1 MNEPGRNSVAPRV
14 DVAAKPADPEINKL
28 FRKLIQNDG
37 SDLHLKVGKP
47 PIFRLNGVLREL
59 DSPPITKEQMRQL
72 CFPILDERAKQQF
85 DKVGGCDFAHVV
97 ELDGVS
103 SRFRVNTAKQMG
115 NVRLVARKI
124 ANYIPN
130 FEGLNLPPIMDK
142 LCEFDRGLVL
152 LAGATGSGKSTTIA
166 SMLES
171 INHQRRSHVLTI
183 EDPIEFVFTDDKCVF
198 TQFEVGI
205 DVQDFETAM
214 KFAMRQDPDVM
225 LLGELRDRESFASAM
240 QAAETGHLV
249 FATVHASSAPSTIG
263 RILDLF
269 PRDMHAPLRSSMAF
283 NLNAIIAQKLLP
295 TIVEDPKRVPIVE
308 IMISNPTVRKM
319 ILEDQDEKLPDAI
332 RVGRVDGMQDFN
344 DSLKDLIDR
353 GIIDRPTAF
362 EVSPNRDALKMLLKG
377 ITVRDSGLV

>member
-1 MNEPGRNSVAPRV
+1 MNEPGRNSAAPPV
-14 DVAAKPADPEINKL
+14 DVAAQPADPEINNM
-28 FRKLIQNDG
+28 FRKLIQQNG
-37 SDLHLKVGKP
+37 SDLHLKVGRP
-47 PIFRLNGVLREL
+47 PIFRSNGVLRES
-59 DSPPITKEQMRQL
+59 DSPPISKEQMRQL
-72 CFPILDERAKQQF
+72 CFSILDERAKQQF
-85 DKVGGCDFAHVV
+85 DKVGGCDFAHLV

-103 SRFRVNTAKQMG
+103 WRFRVNTANQMG

-124 ANYIPN
+124 ASYIPN
-130 FEGLNLPPIMDK
+130 FEVLNLPPIMDK
-142 LCEFDRGLVL
+142 LCEFNRGLVL

-166 SMLES
+166 SMLEL

-198 TQFEVGI
+198 SQFEVGI

-214 KFAMRQDPDVM
+214 KFAMRQDPDIM

-269 PRDMHAPLRSSMAF
+269 PQDMHAPLRSSMAF

-295 TIVEDPKRVPIVE
+295 TIVENPKRVPIVE
-308 IMISNPTVRKM
+308 IMISNPTVRKL

-332 RVGRVDGMQDFN
+332 RVGRIDGMQEFN

>member
-1 MNEPGRNSVAPRV
+1 V
-14 DVAAKPADPEINKL
+14 DVAAQPADPEINNM
-28 FRKLIQNDG
+28 FRKLIQQNG

-47 PIFRLNGVLREL
+47 PIFRLNGVLRES
-59 DSPPITKEQMRQL
+59 DSPPISKEQMRQL

-103 SRFRVNTAKQMG
+103 WRFRVNAAHQMG

-124 ANYIPN
+124 ASYIPD

-142 LCEFDRGLVL
+142 LCEFDRGMVL

-166 SMLES
+166 SMLEL

-198 TQFEVGI
+198 SQFEVGI

-249 FATVHASSAPSTIG
+249 FATIHASSAPSTIG

-269 PRDMHAPLRSSMAF
+269 PQDMHAPLRSSMAF

-295 TIVEDPKRVPIVE
+295 TIVENPKRVPIVE
-308 IMISNPTVRKM
+308 IMISNPTVRKL

-332 RVGRVDGMQDFN
+332 RVGRIDGMQEFN

>member
-1 MNEPGRNSVAPRV
+1 MNEPGRNCAGPPV
-14 DVAAKPADPEINKL
+14 DVAAQPADPEINNM
-28 FRKLIQNDG
+28 FRKLIQQNG
-37 SDLHLKVGKP
+37 SDLHLKVGRP
-47 PIFRLNGVLREL
+47 PIFRLNGVLRES
-59 DSPPITKEQMRQL
+59 DSPPISKEQMRQL
-72 CFPILDERAKQQF
+72 CFSILDERAKQQF

-103 SRFRVNTAKQMG
+103 WRFRVNTANQMG
-115 NVRLVARKI
+115 NLRLVARKI
-124 ANYIPN
+124 ASYIPD

-142 LCEFDRGLVL
+142 LCEFNRGMVL

-166 SMLES
+166 SMLEL

-198 TQFEVGI
+198 SQFEVGI

-269 PRDMHAPLRSSMAF
+269 PQDMHAPLRSSMAF

-295 TIVEDPKRVPIVE
+295 TIVENPKRVPIVE
-308 IMISNPTVRKM
+308 IMISNPTVRKL

-332 RVGRVDGMQDFN
+332 RVGRIDGMQEFN